1 MEKVFAILI
10 LAILVSSAPI
20 FAQMTDTTADT
31 SLYVVIDVITLL
43 LFLVGVLFA
52 VQLYIYMKGGSLMSS
67 WRWLTG
73 AILLLAIVKIL
84 EILQAGNI
92 FPVQNWLI
100 RVIYL
105 VSAIFMASGFY
116 GQKKALS

>member
-10 LAILVSSAPI
+10 LAILVLSEPI